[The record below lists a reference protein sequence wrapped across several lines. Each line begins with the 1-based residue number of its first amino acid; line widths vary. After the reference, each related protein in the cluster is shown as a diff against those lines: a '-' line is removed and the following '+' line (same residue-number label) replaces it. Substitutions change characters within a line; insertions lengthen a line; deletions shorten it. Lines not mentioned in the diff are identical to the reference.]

1 MSPSAATL
9 DAIREAFMDA
19 LCEVHADARAVLARV
34 DARRLVRADHR
45 TGGGDV
51 QCAVASALFHAL
63 RRSDGYRTDSTT
75 VSCVSAMGIAR
86 GARGATCGWR
96 AKPRAVVV
104 ENAS

>member
-1 MSPSAATL
+1 
-9 DAIREAFMDA
+9 MDA

-63 RRSDGYRTDSTT
+63 MRSNGYKTDSTT

-86 GARGATCGWR
+86 EHTASSLAREAFKLASSSAFVANTSPTFASRGASPG
-96 AKPRAVVV
+96 
-104 ENAS
+104 